1 MDFLFITYVKIYRF
15 PIKIY
20 KDLIIFPSKSIKIYK
35 KSMESEARSQLEP
48 NRAQESIF
56 NKEFERNK
64 DVFEA
69 QILKESGAK
78 KGSWSQNGPESKFL
92 IKNLK

>member
-1 MDFLFITYVKIYRF
+1 
-15 PIKIY
+15 
-20 KDLIIFPSKSIKIYK
+20 
-35 KSMESEARSQLEP
+35 MESEARSQLEP

-56 NKEFERNK
+56 NKEFKRNI

-78 KGSWSQNGPESKFL
+78 KGSWS
-92 IKNLK
+92 